1 MIKFKRVDHIHIAV
15 PPERLEEA
23 RDFYTGII
31 GLELIERP
39 DNLFN
44 SAGYWF
50 AIADVQLHVGVEP
63 PMPVSTRHVAFEAE
77 DVASAL
83 EHLKGKVEILEEPVI
98 PGRVRFAFHDPFG
111 NRIELLQYI
120 TL

>member
-1 MIKFKRVDHIHIAV
+1 MIKFKRVDHIHITV

-23 RDFYTGII
+23 KDFYANII

-39 DNLFN
+39 DYLFN

-50 AIADVQLHVGVEP
+50 AIANVQLHVGIEP
-63 PMPVSTRHVAFEAE
+63 PMPVSTRHTAFEIE
-77 DVASAL
+77 DIATAL
-83 EHLKGKVEILEEPVI
+83 KYLEDKVKILEEPEI

-111 NRIELLQYI
+111 NRIELLQY
-120 TL
+120 TAL